1 MAARPRLEEDA
12 DAAWWQQTLPTR
24 TQFFCVR
31 SWPTVIFPCRRS
43 AVAATKPAAKAIEPC
58 RAGVF
63 LECSGLYE
71 RSSGRVFF
79 KDHRKVNNGLHR
91 LFHVLAAYPFEPRME
106 GVLAGKDVGAG

>member
-12 DAAWWQQTLPTR
+12 DAGWWQQTLPTR
-24 TQFFCVR
+24 TKFLREELADRDFSLPAEC
-31 SWPTVIFPCRRS
+31 CRCHQAGGQSDR
-43 AVAATKPAAKAIEPC
+43 AC